1 MRAWE
6 LACEVRGSTWE
17 LACGA
22 RAREAET
29 SADACDVVSGHSWLG
44 LAVLSLYAFAL
55 VVG

>member
-29 SADACDVVSGHSWLG
+29 SADACDVVSSHSWLG